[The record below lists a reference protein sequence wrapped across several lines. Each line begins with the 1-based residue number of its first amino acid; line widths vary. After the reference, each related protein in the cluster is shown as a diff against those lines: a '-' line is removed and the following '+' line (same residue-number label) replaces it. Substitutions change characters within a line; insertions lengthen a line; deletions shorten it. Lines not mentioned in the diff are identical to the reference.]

1 MVTTIQAPIYARD
14 NGLPTPFS
22 IGLKP
27 IDYSHWIEPD
37 ADLGLYLDEKA
48 RLCRENLDE
57 VFRMESGT
65 DEAQEEVLARLA
77 DHLASEHGDLYRREG
92 SIFEMG
98 GHRVDIADASRPALL
113 RAGSLVQDD
122 LVLMRRKETGW
133 HIVAAYVAFPSSWSL
148 PEKFGQPMEG
158 VHAGVPGFQGGTRNA
173 QLVNR
178 IFDNLLF
185 EKPVERLNWSIKGD
199 GALPQPVSKHTD
211 GDPAVAGAEAMKN
224 FVRAERQT
232 LSRLPVSGDILF
244 TIRVFVDPLA
254 AIAARPDAAQQ
265 LSSMARLLEGLN
277 DDQLGY
283 KGLRTL
289 RDPLVAF
296 LRGLAAEKAG
306 AVEQA

>member
-1 MVTTIQAPIYARD
+1 MATTIHAPIYTPDA
-14 NGLPTPFS
+14 GLPTPFS

-27 IDYSHWIEPD
+27 IDYTRWIEPD
-37 ADLGLYLDEKA
+37 ADIGFYLDEKA
-48 RLCRENLDE
+48 RVCREGLDE

-65 DEAQEEVLARLA
+65 EEAQEEVLARLT
-77 DHLASEHGDLYRREG
+77 DHLASEHADLYRREG
-92 SIFEMG
+92 STFEMG
-98 GHRVDIADASRPALL
+98 GHRVDIADTSRPALL

-148 PEKFGQPMEG
+148 SEKFGQPMEG
-158 VHAGVPGFQGGTRNA
+158 VHSGVPGFQNGTRNA

-178 IFDNLLF
+178 IFDNLLS
-185 EKPVERLNWSIKGD
+185 EKPVERMNWSIKGD
-199 GALPQPVSKHTD
+199 GALPQPVSKHTA

-277 DDQLGY
+277 DDQLAY

-296 LRGLAAEKAG
+296 LRGLAVEKAG